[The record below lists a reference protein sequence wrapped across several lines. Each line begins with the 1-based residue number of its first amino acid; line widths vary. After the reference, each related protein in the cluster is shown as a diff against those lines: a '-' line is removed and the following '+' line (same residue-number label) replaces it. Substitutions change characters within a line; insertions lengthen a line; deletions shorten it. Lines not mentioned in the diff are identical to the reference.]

1 MRVHRI
7 LASIVIASTLMVS
20 ACSDKAIDNAKQQ
33 SVKTVE
39 KPMHSG
45 SAGQAGTA
53 GSAVREAI
61 KKKTLPEF
69 PAMTIGK
76 ALEGYSHFTKYEWKE
91 TRTEA
96 GKYYIDCVGWLD
108 SKSGGITGLKSD
120 IARQGVDIKFVV
132 TPDGSFGL
140 AMISRL
146 EAKTD
151 GNIYS
156 YPLEDSKAIIEK
168 IYGNKEIKF

>member
-1 MRVHRI
+1 
-7 LASIVIASTLMVS
+7 
-20 ACSDKAIDNAKQQ
+20 
-33 SVKTVE
+33 
-39 KPMHSG
+39 
-45 SAGQAGTA
+45 
-53 GSAVREAI
+53 
-61 KKKTLPEF
+61 
-69 PAMTIGK
+69 
-76 ALEGYSHFTKYEWKE
+76 
-91 TRTEA
+91 
-96 GKYYIDCVGWLD
+96 
-108 SKSGGITGLKSD
+108 
-120 IARQGVDIKFVV
+120 VDIKFVV